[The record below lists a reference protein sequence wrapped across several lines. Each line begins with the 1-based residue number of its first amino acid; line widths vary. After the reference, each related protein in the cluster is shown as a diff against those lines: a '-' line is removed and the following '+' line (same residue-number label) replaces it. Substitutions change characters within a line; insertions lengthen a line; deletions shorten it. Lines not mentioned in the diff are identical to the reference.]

1 MGFLTLLV
9 VGLLAGL
16 LAGRFV
22 GGVGYG
28 LRSDI
33 LIGIAGA
40 LLGGWLFGALGV
52 GVPFSLG
59 GSILVAFSGA
69 VAVLLLLR
77 VVNDARRTRDRW
89 TRSPPS
95 SSPWR
100 P

>member
-1 MGFLTLLV
+1 MGFLTLVV

-16 LAGRFV
+16 LAGRFF

-28 LRSDI
+28 LRNDI
-33 LIGIAGA
+33 VIGVAGA
-40 LLGGWLFGALGV
+40 LLGSWLLGALAV
-52 GVPFSLG
+52 GVPFSLV
-59 GSILVAFSGA
+59 GSILIPFSGA

>member
-1 MGFLTLLV
+1 MHFFTLII

-22 GGVGYG
+22 GGAGYG
-28 LRSDI
+28 LPSDI
-33 LIGIAGA
+33 LIGGAGA
-40 LLGGWLFGALGV
+40 LLGNWLLGALGV

-59 GSILVAFSGA
+59 GSILVALSGA